1 MSRTLLI
8 PCLIVSSLIGSL
20 AKAQEDEATSSS
32 DTENA
37 ASVDLDSETTEDIE
51 DLATED
57 EEGVDVNVLVDGKFM
72 IVVELAKDDRVLNG
86 ELLDVEDLKLQT
98 AFGVAAIPKEE
109 ILAIRL
115 AREVG
120 DFTTVVLHNGD
131 MITGDVEIGSLMVL
145 TRWGRS
151 EVNGSS
157 LASIF
162 FREGLTWKKLKLLAG
177 ERWTVEE
184 AIEDAPAPVR
194 ASASNRKNN
203 PTLVVQR

>member
-8 PCLIVSSLIGSL
+8 LIVGSFIGSL
-20 AKAQEDEATSSS
+20 ANAQEDELPKSS

-37 ASVDLDSETTEDIE
+37 AVAELDSEDIE
-51 DLATED
+51 SAGEAVIAEED
-57 EEGVDVNVLVDGKFM
+57 VDVNVLVDGKFM
-72 IVVELAKDDRVLNG
+72 IVVELAKDDRILNG

-194 ASASNRKNN
+194 SNAANVKGDA
-203 PTLVVQR
+203 TLVVQR

>member
-8 PCLIVSSLIGSL
+8 LIVTSFIGSL
-20 AKAQEDEATSSS
+20 ANAQEDELPKSS

-37 ASVDLDSETTEDIE
+37 AVAELDSEDIE
-51 DLATED
+51 SAGEAVIAEED
-57 EEGVDVNVLVDGKFM
+57 VDVNVLVDGKFM
-72 IVVELAKDDRVLNG
+72 IVVELAKDDRILNG

-194 ASASNRKNN
+194 SNAANVKGDA
-203 PTLVVQR
+203 TLVVQR